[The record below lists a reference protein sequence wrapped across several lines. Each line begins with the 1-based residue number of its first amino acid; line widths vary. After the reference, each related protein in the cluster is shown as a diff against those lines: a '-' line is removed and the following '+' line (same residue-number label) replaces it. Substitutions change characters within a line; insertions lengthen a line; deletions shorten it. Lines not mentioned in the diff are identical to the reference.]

1 MFTQFVITSSPPYDC
16 SLYFLV
22 VIQNRNA
29 TIYYPSNSEI
39 HITAKRMENEFLET
53 IKEFKHKQVQTAKK
67 SFGRAS
73 SKPNSTVAALVERDN
88 QMKLQNALMQS
99 SGTLLVVP
107 SVLLEHWQ
115 DQIRLHVDI
124 AYCTSKHPIIFEFT
138 GTSENN
144 LQLEEI
150 VRECQVTKSHC
161 PFLFVD
167 KTGSRKLPSPQF
179 LSMFAIVITTIQRFT
194 NEWKNGSFEDELR
207 QGKSDGIEDEPNL
220 QAYLAKSE
228 EACPLLKVNWLR
240 MIVDEGHSMGRG
252 KENSAILFAS
262 WISAERRWAMTGTP
276 TRQVVSQSGL
286 SSLLN
291 LVHYLQHGFFSHR
304 RGGAMVWQNMI
315 ARGWSRGMLS
325 SFFRIRNLLAL
336 LMVRHT
342 KLDIEELPFPRYYAT
357 ILPMSLEETKTYNT
371 IVCGIQSNLAITS
384 MKGKTSGLQ
393 DSLLHRS
400 QGRHARDALR
410 NVRLVCAGGTQV
422 VPTITDK
429 FWNEFLDDFAAYN
442 PDPLMK
448 ENMKQY
454 LSRATTESVS
464 PCGCCGIMLTT
475 LLVIPCGGE

>member
-1 MFTQFVITSSPPYDC
+1 MDDFK
-16 SLYFLV
+16 
-22 VIQNRNA
+22 QN
-29 TIYYPSNSEI
+29 
-39 HITAKRMENEFLET
+39 
-53 IKEFKHKQVQTAKK
+53 QVQSAKK

-73 SKPNSTVAALVERDN
+73 SKPNSSVAALVALDN
-88 QMKLQNALMQS
+88 KVKLHNALIQS

-115 DQIRLHVDI
+115 DQLRRHVDM

-138 GTSENN
+138 GTAENN
-144 LQLEEI
+144 LRLEEI
-150 VRECQVTKSHC
+150 VRECQVANTHT

-167 KTGSRKLPSPQF
+167 KTGTRMLPSPQF
-179 LSMFAIVITTIQRFT
+179 LAMFAIVITTIQRFT

-207 QGKSDGIEDEPNL
+207 QGESNGIYDNEMEHDL
-220 QAYLAKSE
+220 QAYLTKSE
-228 EACPLLKVNWLR
+228 EACPLLKINWLR

-262 WISAERRWAMTGTP
+262 WISSERRWVMTGTP

-291 LVHYLQHGFFSHR
+291 LMNYLQHDFFSHR
-304 RGGAMVWQNMI
+304 QDGNSSWQNLI

-325 SFFRIRNLLAL
+325 AFFRLRRLLEL

-342 KLDIEELPFPRYYAT
+342 KFDIKELPLPRHHSK

-371 IVCGIQSNLAITS
+371 LVCGIQSNLAITS

-422 VPTITDK
+422 IPTITEN
-429 FWNEFLDDFAAYN
+429 FWKEFLDDFAGYN
-442 PDPLMK
+442 PDPKMK
-448 ENMKQY
+448 EKMKEY
-454 LSRATTESVS
+454 LSRATAESVS
-464 PCGCCGIMLTT
+464 PCECCGTLLTT
-475 LLVIPCGGE
+475 LLVIPCGGELCHFSDYR